1 MTQSSAELN
10 AVHVYNAAHLAQ
22 IDYHEKLTEHETR
35 ECGYS
40 LCTMQHRESI
50 ARRIY
55 LLAHAA
61 ANYGDGTIRLTLDD
75 YDVISTYMKHCPG

>member
-40 LCTMQHRESI
+40 L
-50 ARRIY
+50 
-55 LLAHAA
+55 
-61 ANYGDGTIRLTLDD
+61 
-75 YDVISTYMKHCPG
+75 